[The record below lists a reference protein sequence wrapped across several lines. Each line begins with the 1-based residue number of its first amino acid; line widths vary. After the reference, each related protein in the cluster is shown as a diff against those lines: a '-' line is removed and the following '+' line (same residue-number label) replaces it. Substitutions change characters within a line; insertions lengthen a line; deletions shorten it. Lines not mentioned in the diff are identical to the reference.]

1 MDGVEVRGDWIVWQP
16 LSRWQPV
23 QLPQDFYLRELMDI
37 APDDLEAAASIMK
50 NYGMLFEFDQED
62 IERDRRIELSGSA
75 MNPPD
80 DDAAGAFHKDEVR
93 LHIETAQYA
102 IKTWISLQSPDSY
115 EALQEL
121 EADSLTDEAYED
133 YRRNNPHRDDSREE
147 YEVFVL
153 GARVSSFREIL
164 NAALSLI
171 SVGIVTGLPSEMQG
185 IPGHHTVYSSSFL
198 QLYNHMVEEATVRH
212 CANEPCRRPFVR
224 QRGRARFEQHRT
236 EGIMYCSRECARAQ
250 AQREL
255 RRRRRNEKA
264 N

>member
-102 IKTWISLQSPDSY
+102 IK
-115 EALQEL
+115 
-121 EADSLTDEAYED
+121 
-133 YRRNNPHRDDSREE
+133 
-147 YEVFVL
+147 
-153 GARVSSFREIL
+153 
-164 NAALSLI
+164 
-171 SVGIVTGLPSEMQG
+171 
-185 IPGHHTVYSSSFL
+185 PGYL
-198 QLYNHMVEEATVRH
+198 
-212 CANEPCRRPFVR
+212 
-224 QRGRARFEQHRT
+224 
-236 EGIMYCSRECARAQ
+236 CSRRTVTKHSKSWRLTA
-250 AQREL
+250 
-255 RRRRRNEKA
+255 
-264 N
+264 